1 MEVGSAT
8 SPLLEVAHLAKSFGG
23 VRAVIDC
30 NFTVNPG
37 SVVGLI
43 GPNGAG
49 KSTVIELVSGF
60 LSSDSGTIV
69 FHGEA
74 VQGKPAH
81 QIATRGLIRT
91 FQTPR
96 EWGGLTVMDN
106 LLLAAD
112 QQGRTAIWKAFFA
125 RRSLKSAEAADR
137 VRAREILSRF
147 RLSQMR
153 DEFAG
158 SLSGGQK
165 RLLEFARIAMRK
177 PSLVLLDEPGAG
189 VNPVLQR
196 DIEEAILEL
205 KDEGVT
211 VLLVEHNL
219 GFVERACSNVV
230 VMAAGATIAEGSLAQ
245 LREMP
250 HVIDAYLG
258 EVEVGV

>member
-1 MEVGSAT
+1 MGSASGT
-8 SPLLEVAHLAKSFGG
+8 LLEVTHLAKSFGG
-23 VRAVIDC
+23 VRAAVDC
-30 NFTVNPG
+30 NFTVRAG

-49 KSTVIELVSGF
+49 KSTVIEMLSGF
-60 LSSDSGTIV
+60 LRPDSGTIT
-69 FHGEA
+69 FRGEA

-81 QIATRGLIRT
+81 QIAARGMIRT

-112 QQGRTAIWKAFFA
+112 QKGRNTVWRALFTRRALKA
-125 RRSLKSAEAADR
+125 AEAADR
-137 VRAREILSRF
+137 VRARDILNRF
-147 RLSQMR
+147 GLGHMR

-165 RLLEFARIAMRK
+165 RLLEFARIAMRQ

-205 KDEGVT
+205 KDQGVT

-219 GFVERACSNVV
+219 PFVERACSNIV
-230 VMAAGATIAEGSLAQ
+230 VMAAGVTIAEGSLAE

-250 HVIDAYLG
+250 AVVDAYLG